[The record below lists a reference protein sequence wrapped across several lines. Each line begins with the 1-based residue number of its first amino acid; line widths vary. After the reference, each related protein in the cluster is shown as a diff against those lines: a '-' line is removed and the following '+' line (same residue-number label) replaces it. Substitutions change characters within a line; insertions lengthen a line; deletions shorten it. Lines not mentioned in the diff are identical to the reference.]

1 MEPMRAAWEA
11 KEHNRLV
18 AVLNAANPVA
28 ESGRFFG
35 GRSVKPMKLIFS
47 QQHSS
52 NLLHLERLAQCFG
65 IIAESVR
72 VQDFSELLAAVNAAT
87 ASGPSVIVLDVLSLN
102 LLGQPAQWEELAAQ
116 LGRTRVTVLLV
127 VTQADPG
134 VSQWVKTVTRDEI
147 SAVTTLEQVD
157 HLIFTNARASPCGL
171 LSGQEFHRKPG
182 PALGLALGV
191 ASKANV
197 LMQLAQS
204 AAFVQIAL
212 GNAQVFIWSTL
223 AIFDVQ
229 RKLAAEK
236 EFEEAIDQYVP
247 AIAFLRYAFQDQCW
261 HNPDPGAGIIIDD
274 PLLVYEYGFLNF
286 RRLLGS
292 ARQHKYHVTL
302 AFIPWNSR
310 RSRTRP
316 VEFFREHADCFSIC
330 AHGCDHTNN
339 EFKSNDYDGLLRK
352 NFVARQRMEQHHQ
365 RTGLACEPLMVC
377 PQEQY
382 SLEGMRA
389 FADSRQFLALV
400 NTGCMP
406 RDLTTP
412 QICGADLLLAAPD
425 SFFGF
430 PVFKRHYWGGDM
442 AVFAMSLFLGKPAI
456 LAGHHEFFRAGPG
469 GAEAFASGLAKLRPN
484 LKWTSL
490 VDTVVRTH
498 LRRRVSDGQYEVRFF
513 TDTFRWE
520 HQHPQPVEYQL
531 TRRISGATKVRCVRV
546 NGCEVPF
553 SQDHGRLAFSVVAE
567 APQNLE
573 VRVEIP
579 PVLPTKPYPSGL
591 RYQSSVAL
599 RRGLSELRD
608 NFIARNDFALKAGR
622 KLMKTLKQTGGK

>member
-1 MEPMRAAWEA
+1 
-11 KEHNRLV
+11 
-18 AVLNAANPVA
+18 
-28 ESGRFFG
+28 
-35 GRSVKPMKLIFS
+35 MKLIFS
-47 QQHSS
+47 QKHPS

-65 IIAESVR
+65 MVVESVR
-72 VQDFSELLAAVNAAT
+72 VQDFSELQAAVNAAA
-87 ASGPSVIVLDVLSLN
+87 ASGQSVIVLDVLSLK
-102 LLGQPAQWEELAAQ
+102 LLGQPTEWEELAAQ

-127 VTQADPG
+127 VTQADPV
-134 VSQWVKTVTRDEI
+134 VSQWVKAVTRDEI
-147 SAVTTLEQVD
+147 SAVTTLEKVD
-157 HLIFTNARASPCGL
+157 HLIFTNASASPCGL
-171 LSGQEFHRKPG
+171 LSGQKFHRKSG
-182 PALGLALGV
+182 PALGLVLGV

-212 GNAQVFIWSTL
+212 GHAQVFIWSTL
-223 AIFDVQ
+223 TIFDVQ

-247 AIAFLRYAFQDQCW
+247 AIAFLRFAFQDECW
-261 HNPDPGAGIIIDD
+261 HNPDPGAGIVIDD
-274 PLLVYEYGFLNF
+274 PLLEYEYGFINF

-302 AFIPWNSR
+302 AFIPWNGR
-310 RSRTRP
+310 RSRTKP

-339 EFKSNDYDGLLRK
+339 EFKSNDYEGLLRK

-412 QICGADLLLAAPD
+412 QICGADLLLAAQD
-425 SFFGF
+425 SFFGL

-456 LAGHHEFFRAGPG
+456 LVEHHEFFRDGPG

-484 LKWTSL
+484 LKWASL
-490 VDTVVRTH
+490 ADTVMRTH
-498 LRRRVSDGQYEVRFF
+498 LRRRISDGHYEVRFF
-513 TDTFRWE
+513 TDSFRLE
-520 HQHPQPVEYQL
+520 HEYPQPVEYRL
-531 TRRISGATKVRCVRV
+531 IRRIPETTRLQRITV
-546 NGCEVPF
+546 NGCEVRF
-553 SQDHGRLAFSVVAE
+553 NRDNEQLAFSVVAE
-567 APQNLE
+567 APKSLE
-573 VRVEIP
+573 VRVEIA
-579 PVLPTKPYPSGL
+579 PVSPTKPYSSGL
-591 RYQSSVAL
+591 KYQASVAL
-599 RRGLSELRD
+599 RRGLSEFRD
-608 NFIARNDFALKAGR
+608 NFIARNEFALKAAR
-622 KLMKTLKQTGGK
+622 KLMKTLKLTGGK